1 MRPIRFARVRIL
13 RPPVALALLA
23 LVALGCGGRGNVSG
37 KVTYQGKFLVFGTVL
52 FEGSDGSLRQ
62 GNIASDGSYTVRDV
76 APGEAKVAV
85 SSLNPK
91 SSDFIPMQRE
101 GGKPPPPRPEF
112 PGWFPIP
119 PKYDAPFTSGL
130 TYPIKGGNNEI
141 NIELK

>member
-1 MRPIRFARVRIL
+1 MRPVRFAPVRFF

-37 KVTYQGKFLVFGTVL
+37 KVTYQGKPVVFGTVL

-62 GNIASDGSYTVRDV
+62 GNIGRDGSYTVRDV
-76 APGEAKVAV
+76 AMGEAKVAV

-91 SSDFIPMQRE
+91 SSDFVPMQRE
-101 GGKPPPPRPEF
+101 GGKPPPPRPDV

-119 PKYDAPFTSGL
+119 EKYDAPFTSGL
-130 TYPIKGGNNEI
+130 TYSIKGGDNEI